1 MATARKPA
9 AKMDAIG
16 MLVADHKKVQKAF
29 KDFEE
34 LKKGGSKRG
43 KSDIVRQ
50 TCADLTVHTKI
61 EEEIFYPAARKAIK
75 DADLMDEATVEHAGA
90 KDLIAQLESM
100 QPGDDLYDAKF
111 TVLGESVNHHIR
123 EEQNE
128 MFPKVRK
135 TKLDLNALGEQMA
148 QRKAELESEM
158 SSGDGANAESAA
170 SDQRAAERRLPRRS
184 TSSVPGAA
192 NKPSSPRRRIG
203 RGTCS
208 TGATK
213 AETRVTS

>member
-1 MATARKPA
+1 MATVRKP

-16 MLVADHKKVQKAF
+16 MLIADHKKVQKAF
-29 KDFEE
+29 KDFEK
-34 LKKGGSKRG
+34 LKEGGSKRG
-43 KSDIVRQ
+43 RSDIVRQ
-50 TCADLTVHTKI
+50 TCADLTVHTMI

-75 DADLMDEATVEHAGA
+75 DMDVMDEATVEHAGA
-90 KDLIAQLESM
+90 KELIAQLESM

-148 QRKAELESEM
+148 QRKAELESQI
-158 SSGDGANAESAA
+158 SAGDGADREKGGMGSAR
-170 SDQRAAERRLPRRS
+170 SRAS
-184 TSSVPGAA
+184 TSPQY
-192 NKPSSPRRRIG
+192 
-203 RGTCS
+203 
-208 TGATK
+208 
-213 AETRVTS
+213 

>member
-1 MATARKPA
+1 MMFDRRLSAFDLKVPTSKGMKMATVRKPA

-16 MLVADHKKVQKAF
+16 MLTADHKKVQKAF
-29 KDFEE
+29 KDFEK
-34 LKKGGSKRG
+34 LKEGGSKRG
-43 KSDIVRQ
+43 RFDIVRQ
-50 TCADLTVHTKI
+50 TCADLTVHTTI

-75 DADLMDEATVEHAGA
+75 DMDVMDEATVEHAGA
-90 KDLIAQLESM
+90 KELIAQLESM

-148 QRKAELESEM
+148 QRKAELESQI
-158 SSGDGANAESAA
+158 SAGDGADREKRGMGSAR
-170 SDQRAAERRLPRRS
+170 SRAS
-184 TSSVPGAA
+184 TSPQY
-192 NKPSSPRRRIG
+192 
-203 RGTCS
+203 
-208 TGATK
+208 
-213 AETRVTS
+213 

>member
-1 MATARKPA
+1 MKMATARKPA

-16 MLVADHKKVQKAF
+16 MLIADHKKVQKAF
-29 KDFEE
+29 KDFEK

-50 TCADLTVHTKI
+50 TCADLTVHTTI

-75 DADLMDEATVEHAGA
+75 DMDLMDEAAVEHAGA
-90 KDLIAQLESM
+90 KELIAQLESI

-135 TKLDLNALGEQMA
+135 TKLDLNSLGEQMV
-148 QRKAELESEM
+148 QRRAELESQI
-158 SSGDGANAESAA
+158 SPGDGANAG
-170 SDQRAAERRLPRRS
+170 ERRVRSARSRGPRAPPPDQCR
-184 TSSVPGAA
+184 PWAA
-192 NKPSSPRRRIG
+192 
-203 RGTCS
+203 
-208 TGATK
+208 
-213 AETRVTS
+213 

>member
-29 KDFEE
+29 KDFEK
-34 LKKGGSKRG
+34 LKEGNSKRA

-50 TCADLTVHTKI
+50 TCADLTIHTTI
-61 EEEIFYPAARKAIK
+61 EEEIFYPAVRKAIK
-75 DADLMDEATVEHAGA
+75 DGDLMDEATVEHAGA
-90 KDLIAQLESM
+90 KDLVAQLETM

-111 TVLGESVNHHIR
+111 TVLGESVNHHIK

-135 TKLDLNALGEQMA
+135 TKLDLDALGEQMA
-148 QRKAELESEM
+148 QRRTELESAISPGNRDDTDKRGTA
-158 SSGDGANAESAA
+158 SSRG
-170 SDQRAAERRLPRRS
+170 RPS
-184 TSSVPGAA
+184 TSPQY
-192 NKPSSPRRRIG
+192 
-203 RGTCS
+203 
-208 TGATK
+208 
-213 AETRVTS
+213 

>member
-1 MATARKPA
+1 MKMTTARKRKPAATKPVVKKAA

-16 MLVADHKKVQKAF
+16 MLTADHKKVQKAF
-29 KDFEE
+29 KDFEK
-34 LKKGGSKRG
+34 LKKGGNKRG

-50 TCADLTVHTKI
+50 TCADLTVHTTI
-61 EEEIFYPAARKAIK
+61 EEEIFYPAARQAIK
-75 DADLMDEATVEHAGA
+75 DMDVMDEAAVEHAGA
-90 KDLIAQLESM
+90 KELIAQLESM

-148 QRKAELESEM
+148 QRRTELELQISA
-158 SSGDGANAESAA
+158 GDGDDREKRGMGSARNRA
-170 SDQRAAERRLPRRS
+170 STPPQY
-184 TSSVPGAA
+184 
-192 NKPSSPRRRIG
+192 
-203 RGTCS
+203 
-208 TGATK
+208 
-213 AETRVTS
+213 

>member
-9 AKMDAIG
+9 SKMDAIG

-29 KDFEE
+29 KDFER

-43 KSDIVRQ
+43 KSDLVRQ

-111 TVLGESVNHHIR
+111 TVLGESVNHHVK

-158 SSGDGANAESAA
+158 SSGDGANAEKRRVGSARG
-170 SDQRAAERRLPRRS
+170 RAS
-184 TSSVPGAA
+184 TS
-192 NKPSSPRRRIG
+192 PSQY
-203 RGTCS
+203 
-208 TGATK
+208 
-213 AETRVTS
+213 

>member
-1 MATARKPA
+1 MAPVRKPA

-16 MLVADHKKVQKAF
+16 MLIADHKKVQKAF
-29 KDFEE
+29 KDFEK
-34 LKKGGSKRG
+34 LKEGGSKRG

-50 TCADLTVHTKI
+50 TCADLTVHTMI

-75 DADLMDEATVEHAGA
+75 DMDVMDEATVEHAGA
-90 KDLIAQLESM
+90 KELIAQLESM

-148 QRKAELESEM
+148 QRKAELESQIPQR
-158 SSGDGANAESAA
+158 DGADRGKRGMGSAR
-170 SDQRAAERRLPRRS
+170 SRAA
-184 TSSVPGAA
+184 TSPQY
-192 NKPSSPRRRIG
+192 
-203 RGTCS
+203 
-208 TGATK
+208 
-213 AETRVTS
+213 